1 MMIDESAPVTGMP
14 GNLKRWHKYKGA
26 VTWELHSV
34 YRKHEIYRSRWK
46 NTGRHTS
53 MYGAMHDGMLV
64 LGGSLDNIRECIKIL
79 VVNE

>member
-14 GNLKRWHKYKGA
+14 GNLQRWHKYKGA

>member
-14 GNLKRWHKYKGA
+14 DNLKRWHKYKGA

-64 LGGSLDNIRECIKIL
+64 LGGSLDNIRECITIL

>member
-14 GNLKRWHKYKGA
+14 GNLQRWHKYKGA

-64 LGGSLDNIRECIKIL
+64 LGGSLDNIRECITIL